1 MWNSRRQKS
10 LQRVKVCNRKF
21 AVSENSVERSFIDW
35 SENLL
40 EWEVLSEESLQRA
53 EVFVSESLRRMKF
66 VSLKF
71 YSLRKVCGVEVCDGE
86 SFDER
91 RCSVSEKFV
100 ASKSFFRESLWAEKF
115 TADENILE
123 QEVLPRNLPV
133 KICDECGNLSNRV
146 FIIWG
151 KLSTS
156 EKYIWGEKFATGED
170 LPQLRSF
177 CRRKVLFC
185 EVCRPKVYSSV
196 KSFVGQVKV
205 WDGWKFRLKCY
216 CPRKSLWRVKVFLEW
231 EVLSAWKFERIK
243 WAMNLFRLQF
253 FPTYKLCSLQF
264 SFDCN
269 KLLAES
275 FIRIYF
281 RWRLKLDP
289 VAFCPEQKFVEI

>member
-100 ASKSFFRESLWAEKF
+100 ASKSFFRESL
-115 TADENILE
+115 
-123 QEVLPRNLPV
+123 
-133 KICDECGNLSNRV
+133 
-146 FIIWG
+146 
-151 KLSTS
+151 
-156 EKYIWGEKFATGED
+156 
-170 LPQLRSF
+170 
-177 CRRKVLFC
+177 
-185 EVCRPKVYSSV
+185 
-196 KSFVGQVKV
+196 
-205 WDGWKFRLKCY
+205 
-216 CPRKSLWRVKVFLEW
+216 
-231 EVLSAWKFERIK
+231 
-243 WAMNLFRLQF
+243 
-253 FPTYKLCSLQF
+253 
-264 SFDCN
+264 
-269 KLLAES
+269 
-275 FIRIYF
+275 
-281 RWRLKLDP
+281 
-289 VAFCPEQKFVEI
+289 